1 VPATT
6 ATATKEA
13 DVIACCWFCV
23 KPNTK
28 VEKLVAGPG
37 VYICN
42 ECVSLCATVI
52 ADNPVTGQAVL
63 PWDAQQDLDQ
73 ILALL
78 PSIVAVEAQ
87 IEENLTGWVRRA
99 RALGATWA
107 RIGEAM
113 GMTRQSAWE
122 RFSGEE

>member
-1 VPATT
+1 MPATT
-6 ATATKEA
+6 KDA
-13 DVIACCWFCV
+13 DVIACCSFCV

-42 ECVSLCATVI
+42 ECVSLCAAVI
-52 ADNPVTGQAVL
+52 ADNPVKGEAML
-63 PWDAQQDLDQ
+63 PWDAQQDLEQ

>member
-1 VPATT
+1 VPGTT
-6 ATATKEA
+6 KAQ
-13 DVIACCWFCV
+13 DIIACCSFCV
-23 KPNTK
+23 KPNTE

-42 ECVSLCATVI
+42 ECVSLCDTI
-52 ADNPVTGQAVL
+52 ITDTPVSGERRL
-63 PWDAQQDLDQ
+63 PWDSSSDVDQ

-99 RALGATWA
+99 RELGATWA
-107 RIGEAM
+107 RIGAAL